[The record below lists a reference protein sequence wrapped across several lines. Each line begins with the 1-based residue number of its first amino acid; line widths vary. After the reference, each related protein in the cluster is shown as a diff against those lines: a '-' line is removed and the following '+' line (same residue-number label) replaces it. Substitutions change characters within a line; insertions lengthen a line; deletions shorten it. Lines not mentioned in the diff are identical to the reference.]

1 MAAKKKVID
10 VEGQDNS
17 NRVFKSDKQA
27 LLTIGV
33 IVLVALVAFNFGNI
47 TGNVISEPTSL
58 TVLQDGKV
66 ITVEVNYPAGSY
78 GKENNIVYMRTKVGT
93 KSMDET
99 TQCDRNLGYVARGTS
114 RCVREIATFDV
125 RGTTWSPGEVVTFSV
140 KNTDVSR
147 DYAIR

>member
-10 VEGQDNS
+10 VEVDNS

-33 IVLVALVAFNFGNI
+33 VVLVALVAFNFGNI
-47 TGNVISEPTSL
+47 TGNVISDPTSL
-58 TVLQDGKV
+58 TVMQDGKV

-78 GKENNIVYMRTKVGT
+78 GKENNVVYMRTKVGT
-93 KSMDET
+93 KSVDET
-99 TQCDRNLGYVARGTS
+99 TQCDRDLGYVARGTS
-114 RCVREIATFDV
+114 KCVREIATFDI
-125 RGTTWSPGEVVTFSV
+125 RGSTWSPGEVVTFSV